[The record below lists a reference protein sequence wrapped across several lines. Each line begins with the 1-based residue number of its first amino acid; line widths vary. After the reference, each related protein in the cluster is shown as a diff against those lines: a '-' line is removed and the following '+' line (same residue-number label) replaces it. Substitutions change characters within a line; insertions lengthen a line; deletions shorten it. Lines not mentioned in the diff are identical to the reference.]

1 MMPEIGNFMLKK
13 GGAGVRAQ
21 ALDPHGNLL
30 MDFRV
35 EKFENQVHIL
45 NAPSPAAT
53 AALSIANYIIK
64 NYIKIN

>member
-1 MMPEIGNFMLKK
+1 MMPDIDTSMLKK

-21 ALDPHGNLL
+21 ALEPKGTLL
-30 MDFRV
+30 MDFKV
-35 EKFENQVHIL
+35 EKFENQVHVL

-64 NYIKIN
+64 NYINK